1 MIYTAALTPE
11 ASLADMQSVM
21 RVQPCGEAGVY
32 LYVEQAYSGT
42 SQKSTKRATGLDRG
56 PAYEQ
61 NHTGNRSLAVCCS
74 KITYKYAKCAEFITK
89 QWQLG
94 SCDLLSPT
102 RALVELSA
110 IELIQLAY
118 DHSDEGRL

>member
-74 KITYKYAKCAEFITK
+74 KNYVQIREVCRVHHQAVAVGK
-89 QWQLG
+89 L
-94 SCDLLSPT
+94 
-102 RALVELSA
+102 
-110 IELIQLAY
+110 
-118 DHSDEGRL
+118 